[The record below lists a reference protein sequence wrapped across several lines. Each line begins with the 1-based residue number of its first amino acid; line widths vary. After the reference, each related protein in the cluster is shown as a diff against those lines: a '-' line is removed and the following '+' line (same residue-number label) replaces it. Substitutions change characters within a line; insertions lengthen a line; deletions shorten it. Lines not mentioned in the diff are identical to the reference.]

1 MPQVTH
7 LVVQRPRSFRFRP
20 GDYVY
25 LNVPAIAAYEWHPF
39 TISSAPEQQGVPES
53 HVGVLV
59 WHMGTSIWV
68 GGDPL
73 VPTVPACHRVLP
85 PRRHHLAARAG
96 AGAVDQPA
104 ARVLRAPRGAAALR
118 EPPKGEVVALGEGW

>member
-59 WHMGTSIWV
+59 WHMGTSSRV
-68 GGDPL
+68 GG
-73 VPTVPACHRVLP
+73 
-85 PRRHHLAARAG
+85 
-96 AGAVDQPA
+96 
-104 ARVLRAPRGAAALR
+104 
-118 EPPKGEVVALGEGW
+118 W